1 MPEQAIINAIH
12 SLASE
17 GKPISTATVKARL
30 DSSVSL
36 TTLLAVISRYK
47 QNPQNLPLQTDT
59 AKEAKSASKEA
70 AERALIE
77 RIIALE
83 HKVARLEHKVA
94 RLEQQ
99 QAQAELSSTTKQE
112 PHT

>member
-47 QNPQNLPLQTDT
+47 QNPQSLPLQTGT
-59 AKEAKSASKEA
+59 AKEAKPEA
-70 AERALIE
+70 KGATERALIE

-83 HKVARLEHKVA
+83 HKVARLE
-94 RLEQQ
+94 QQ
-99 QAQAELSSTTKQE
+99 QAQIVLSSTAKQE